1 MAINLNL
8 NHSISRE
15 VLEISVVFSRRLFLC
30 VYLSQNIK
38 IRKSINVRFTLNNHF
53 VPSISKLVQKMVPP

>member
-30 VYLSQNIK
+30 VYLSQNMK
-38 IRKSINVRFTLNNHF
+38 IRSL
-53 VPSISKLVQKMVPP
+53 KLKLDFFKQPFYYF

>member
-30 VYLSQNIK
+30 VYLSQNMK
-38 IRKSINVRFTLNNHF
+38 IRSL
-53 VPSISKLVQKMVPP
+53 KLMLDLL